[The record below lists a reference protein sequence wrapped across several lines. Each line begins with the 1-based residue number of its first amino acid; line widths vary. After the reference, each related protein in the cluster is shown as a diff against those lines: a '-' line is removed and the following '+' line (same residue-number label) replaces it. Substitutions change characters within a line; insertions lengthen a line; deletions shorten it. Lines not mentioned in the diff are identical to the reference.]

1 MFGHKLRRCFFS
13 SHAPSS
19 VARCLS
25 TACEGA
31 AVSGA
36 IKFPSYLLTSPTTD
50 QSQFRSGLRVASESM
65 LGANTATVGVW
76 IDAGSR
82 YETDHNNGA
91 AHFLEHSK
99 RDASSL
105 VASL

>member
-13 SHAPSS
+13 SHAPS